1 VSAVARA
8 AVLAIDGGNSKTDVA
23 LVSAEGDLLARTRG
37 RAALAPEIG
46 IDASLRIIGELVE
59 RAAHDAGLVVG
70 AGPLA
75 PHTAAY
81 LAGVDIAPE
90 QAAMHAAMCE
100 QGWSSTVGVDNDTF
114 AIFRAGTTQHWG
126 VGVVAGAGMN
136 AVGIGRDGRVGRYL
150 ALGET
155 TGDFGGGNDLSNQ
168 VLYWAFRAEDG
179 RGGPT
184 ALSSAV
190 CEHFGLSTVYDVVL
204 GMHRG
209 DITKDQRLDL
219 TRLLFKI
226 AAETAD
232 PIAVSL
238 LERQAHEVAL
248 MARQLLRELDLI
260 NVETAVVLGGGVL
273 TSRDPLLTRLIGQ
286 RMAVEAPKG
295 RVTFNEVPAV
305 TGAALL
311 GFDHLGI
318 GRAAEDRLRSQM
330 RSPAAASSA
339 G

>member
-1 VSAVARA
+1 VTGGPPV

-23 LVSAEGDLLARTRG
+23 LVSVEGDLLARARG
-37 RAALAPEIG
+37 RAALAPQIG
-46 IDASLRIIGELVE
+46 MDAALQIIGGLVDE
-59 RAAHDAGLVVG
+59 AAHDAGLTRGTG
-70 AGPLA
+70 ALA
-75 PHTAAY
+75 QHTSAY
-81 LAGVDIAPE
+81 LAGVDIPQE
-90 QAAMHAAMCE
+90 QVAMHEALLA
-100 QGWSSTVGVDNDTF
+100 QAWSSTVGVDNDTF

-150 ALGET
+150 ALGEF

-168 VLYWAFRAEDG
+168 VMYWTFRAEDG
-179 RGGPT
+179 RGRET
-184 ALSSAV
+184 ALTPAV
-190 CEHFGLSTVYDVVL
+190 CEHFAMPTIYDVAL
-204 GMHRG
+204 AMHRG
-209 DITKDQRLDL
+209 EITKTQRLDL
-219 TRLLFKI
+219 TRVLFEV

-232 PIAVSL
+232 PVAVSL

-248 MARQLLRELDLI
+248 MARHLLRELDLI
-260 NVETAVVLGGGVL
+260 DVETDVVLGGGVL
-273 TSRDPLLTRLIGQ
+273 TSRDPLLTRLIRQ
-286 RMAVEAPKG
+286 SMAAEAPKG

-330 RSPAAASSA
+330 RSTADPSPAI
-339 G
+339 